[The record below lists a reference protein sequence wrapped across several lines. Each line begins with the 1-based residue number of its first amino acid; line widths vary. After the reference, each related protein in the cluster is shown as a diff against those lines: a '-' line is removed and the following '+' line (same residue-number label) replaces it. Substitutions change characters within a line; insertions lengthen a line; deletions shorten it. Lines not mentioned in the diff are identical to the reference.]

1 MMVSCSSPTLSKLM
15 NSICKASKLRW
26 YPELTSSMKW
36 VEAEPDADGFGGGGG
51 PEWVEVSCRF
61 LESVEADGRTTS
73 KLGSMLL
80 DRFLV

>member
-1 MMVSCSSPTLSKLM
+1 
-15 NSICKASKLRW
+15 
-26 YPELTSSMKW
+26 MKW

-61 LESVEADGRTTS
+61 LESVEADVRTTL